1 MNREIHVRFWEGL
14 GVRFPWAT
22 RLFSSKCAFDP
33 FVPPR
38 EFRGEGLACDAG
50 RYHTDLAV
58 KATPGGARCAR
69 P

>member
-1 MNREIHVRFWEGL
+1 MRKGSLTSFLGL
-14 GVRFPWAT
+14 KVHNIPFRV
-22 RLFSSKCAFDP
+22 FSSKCAFDP